1 MAQFHDKLVLAKYML
16 SLLGIDSLGKTILD
30 SKGNSIYT
38 ELKDSNNEGYTT
50 DGNTR
55 FLQYLL
61 NDKNLSPHLTIDKL
75 LEYDQ
80 NIVRHTKEISE
91 ERENLIVWKYFQYL
105 SLLFTEIYLDR
116 YFENKTKF
124 VAELNEYLRLYNTEQ
139 AELNKKDKNYFE
151 IKAFR
156 LDDLNKLAF
165 WNATGS
171 GKTLLMHINIKQYL
185 YYAKKYHLEHQ
196 NKIILI
202 TPNEGLSKQ
211 HLEEFKQSNIPANIF
226 RGNTPDLYTSKEVE
240 ILEITKLADSEGI
253 KTVAVESFET
263 DNLVLI
269 DEGHGGMG
277 GNSWK
282 KYRDQLS
289 ETGFAF
295 EYSATFGQAINALAK
310 KQKEEFTQEYGK
322 SILFD
327 YSYKYFYADGYGKD
341 YRILNLKDDTSGYQR
356 LYLTANLLSFF
367 QQLLIFNSNNK
378 LVHDYNLHKPLWVFV
393 GGTVTKGLTK
403 KDSTD
408 ILEIIHFISD
418 FLKNGKQ
425 TKDDIQ
431 AILEDKAGLIDSQGY
446 SIFYGAFDYIK
457 KQSFSIDE
465 IFTKI
470 NELVFN
476 NTVIGANVYLDNLKG
491 ADGELG
497 LRVGNSD
504 SYFGVINVGD
514 EKKLFDLAISNH
526 ILGAEKDFSDSL
538 FKSINNDD
546 STINLLI
553 GSKKFTEG
561 WSSWR
566 VSSMGLMNVGKS
578 EGSQIIQLFGRGV
591 RLKGYNFSLK
601 RSTGLDTY
609 QQPVELSNIKKL
621 LNPLETLYVF
631 GVQAN
636 YMEQFKIF
644 LEEEGLPSNDSAW
657 INIQIPVIAKKETI
671 KNNGLKRL
679 SVKKTD
685 VFRQN
690 PIELRLEQQI
700 FTSKLVVL
708 DRFPTIEATDR
719 NSSKIA
725 TSKIGTVLSNKHLA
739 FLDWDKIY
747 LDLLSYK
754 KDKAYNNL
762 ILSKSSLQTI
772 LNDNTWYTLYIPEK
786 GIHNKGY
793 SQFIFWEELSTAL
806 LKKYID
812 QYYLY
817 YKNEF
822 LSNQIETKILTS
834 DNDNFISEYNI
845 QLNTLEDIDLYR
857 EKLEQLKEDV
867 YKDTFEK
874 IDINSGFEIFENKL
888 HLYKPLVY
896 INSKANKDTYSYS
909 KFLQVSPVALDQ
921 SEKMFL
927 DDLISYLHKNKDY
940 LIDKEVHILRNQ
952 SKKGF
957 GFFAGGNNFYPD
969 FILWIIQGEYQYIR
983 FIDPKGIKHSK
994 GLNDPKIQFHKVLK
1008 DKIQPQVETD
1018 KIYLDSYIIS
1028 NTRFSDINWAKGMN
1042 INDFNDNNVLFQVEE
1057 RDQYQY
1063 ISKILTINKD

>member
-1 MAQFHDKLVLAKYML
+1 MAQFHDKLVLSKYML
-16 SLLGIDSLGKTILD
+16 SLLGIESLGKTIQD

-38 ELKDSNNEGYTT
+38 ELKDSNNEGYTSE
-50 DGNTR
+50 GNTQ
-55 FLQYLL
+55 FLQYLI
-61 NDKNLSPHLTIDKL
+61 NNKQLSPLLSSDKL
-75 LEYDQ
+75 KEYDE
-80 NIVRHTKEISE
+80 NIVRHTKSISE
-91 ERENLIVWKYFQYL
+91 DRDELLIWKYFQYL
-105 SLLFTEIYLDR
+105 SLLFTEIYLDK
-116 YFENKTKF
+116 YFENKTQF
-124 VAELNEYLRLYNTEQ
+124 VAELNEYLRLFNHRQE
-139 AELNKKDKNYFE
+139 EKNKKDKSYFAIE
-151 IKAFR
+151 PFG
-156 LDDLNKLAF
+156 LNDLNKLAF

-185 YYAKKYHLEHQ
+185 HYAKKYNQEHQ

-211 HLEEFKQSNIPANIF
+211 HLEELKQSNILANIF
-226 RGNTPDLYTSKEVE
+226 SNRGGSLYSSKEVA
-240 ILEITKLADSEGI
+240 ILEITKLAEKSGD

-277 GNSWK
+277 GDSWK

-289 ETGFAF
+289 TTGFAF

-327 YSYKYFYADGYGKD
+327 YSYKFFYGDGYGKD
-341 YRILNLKDDTSGYQR
+341 YRILNLKDDSSSYQR

-367 QQLLIFNSNNK
+367 QQLLVYSTNDKLARDFNI
-378 LVHDYNLHKPLWVFV
+378 HKPLWIFV
-393 GGTVTKGLTK
+393 GGTVTKNLSK

-408 ILEIIHFISD
+408 IVEIIQFISD

-431 AILEDKAGLIDSQGY
+431 LILEDKAGLIDSAGY
-446 SIFYGAFDYIK
+446 PIFYGAFDYLK
-457 KQSFSIDE
+457 KQSLSVDE
-465 IFTKI
+465 IFAKI

-476 NTVIGANVYLDNLKG
+476 NTTIGANVYLDNLKG

-497 LRVGNSD
+497 LRVGNSER
-504 SYFGVINVGD
+504 YFGVINVGE
-514 EKKLFDLAISNH
+514 EKKLFDLAINND
-526 ILGAEKDFSDSL
+526 ILGSEKDFSDSL
-538 FKSINNDD
+538 FKTINNDD

-591 RLKGYNFSLK
+591 RLKGHNFSLK
-601 RSTGLDTY
+601 RSTELDAY
-609 QQPVELSNIKKL
+609 QQPANLASVRKI
-621 LNPLETLYVF
+621 LNPLETLYIF

-657 INIQIPVIAKKETI
+657 KNIQIPVVTKKKILTD
-671 KNNGLKRL
+671 NGLKVL
-679 SVKKTD
+679 SIKKTD
-685 VFRQN
+685 TFKKKTIN
-690 PIELRLEQQI
+690 LKLEEDI
-700 FTSKLVVL
+700 FASRLVVL
-708 DRFPTIEATDR
+708 DRYPTIESINRD
-719 NSSKIA
+719 SSKVAI
-725 TSKIGTVLSNKHLA
+725 SKNETVLTNQHLI

-747 LDLLSYK
+747 IELLAYK
-754 KDKAYNNL
+754 KDKAYNSLL
-762 ILSKSSLQTI
+762 ISKSVLKTI
-772 LNDNTWYTLYIPEK
+772 LKSNTWYRLYIPEK
-786 GIHNKGY
+786 DIQHSSY
-793 SQFIFWEELSTAL
+793 SQFRLWEELSIAL

-822 LSNQIETKILTS
+822 LSNQIETTILTS

-845 QLNTLEDIDLYR
+845 QLNTLEDIDLYE
-857 EKLEQLKEDV
+857 EKLEQLKTELCEEA
-867 YKDTFEK
+867 FEK
-874 IDINSGFEIFENKL
+874 IDINSGFEAFDNKL
-888 HLYKPLVY
+888 HLYKPLIY
-896 INSKANKDTYSYS
+896 IDSEANKNTYSN
-909 KFLQVSPVALDQ
+909 FLQISPVALDQ
-921 SEKMFL
+921 FEKMFL
-927 DDLISYLHKNKDY
+927 DDLISYIRNNKDY
-940 LIDKEVHILRNQ
+940 LVDKQVHILRNQ

-969 FILWIIQGEYQYIR
+969 FILWIVKGEYQFIK
-983 FIDPKGIKHSK
+983 FIDPKGIRNSK

-1008 DKIQPQVETD
+1008 EKIQPQIEKD
-1018 KIYLDSYIIS
+1018 KIHLDSYIIS
-1028 NTRFSDINWAKGMN
+1028 NTRLNEINWAKG
-1042 INDFNDNNVLFQVEE
+1042 INGSEFSDNNVLFQLEQRNE
-1057 RDQYQY
+1057 Y
-1063 ISKILTINKD
+1063 ISQILNID